1 MGSFPQEERLGRTI
15 DIIETMRLIVW
26 QRLVPSVDGKR
37 IALREYLAF
46 NETIRDRLLD
56 SDPDNITATTRA
68 LVEEF
73 GQPMQV
79 DVDDKY
85 SQKLISDR
93 TYKVL
98 SARDRHANT

>member
-1 MGSFPQEERLGRTI
+1 
-15 DIIETMRLIVW
+15 MRLIVW
-26 QRLVPSVDGKR
+26 QRLVPSMDGKR

-56 SDPDNITATTRA
+56 SDPDNITATTRD
-68 LVEEF
+68 LVSEF

-79 DVDDKY
+79 DVDEKF
-85 SQKLISDR
+85 SQQLISKR

-98 SARDRHANT
+98 SARNLYENA